1 MSKLS
6 NLWGREPVLILGVIQ
21 AGLALVVSFGLEL
34 SSGQI
39 GAIMAFSAAVLSL
52 IARRTVT
59 SPTTVSQ
66 LVHPSNQ
73 D

>member
-1 MSKLS
+1 MSKMS

-21 AGLALVVSFGLEL
+21 TALALVVSFGLEL

-59 SPTTVSQ
+59 APTTASQ